1 MTIEFGDHGYPEKKN
16 TIRVNNKVLIKDIS
30 GTTRSKSIQVH
41 TLPGSNVTGLIEIV
55 GTNKHHSNCEFN
67 TKKKNKKIAKIQT
80 LTIQSLSLDHFQP
93 PLFCIEPKTKPVY
106 WKINFTPQNNSGTAE
121 EIEYNRKQGWI
132 DDNGC
137 SLKSDYII
145 PTLSHRHYYL
155 SKLTHGLLALH
166 PNDVLKSDWLDALH
180 PQPTPSFSVLVP
192 GAPKASL
199 GFTPLH
205 IALRRGRDDLVQVR

>member
-1 MTIEFGDHGYPEKKN
+1 
-16 TIRVNNKVLIKDIS
+16 LIKDIS
-30 GTTRSKSIQVH
+30 GTTKSKSIQVH
-41 TLPGSNVTGLIEIV
+41 TLPGSQFKVLDGSNVTGLIQIV
-55 GTNKHHSNCEFN
+55 GTDPILSTR
-67 TKKKNKKIAKIQT
+67 TKNMTARIQT
-80 LTIQSLSLDHFQP
+80 VTIKSLSLDHFQP
-93 PLFCIEPKTKPVY
+93 PLFCIEPKTKPVC
-106 WKINFTPQNNSGTAE
+106 WKINFTPDTGFDRNITAE

-137 SLKSDYII
+137 SLKVDWIDDNGWDDLYYKNV
-145 PTLSHRHYYL
+145 TTSHRHYYL

-180 PQPTPSFSVLVP
+180 PQPTPSFSVLVH